1 MRQLEKLEGRI
12 PPHPVSRHER
22 WTAVTTPLDWR
33 RWAERLQ
40 RHPDGIFGRYIVAGL
55 KEGFHIEFRYGSI
68 TCQSARTNM
77 QSATLN
83 PQVVDQ
89 YLEKEV
95 SLGRVAGPM
104 AVEES
109 LGVQVN
115 RFGVI
120 EKPHQPGKFRLIVDL
135 SFPEGHSV
143 NDGIEPE
150 LCSMQY
156 TSVDRAVDMV
166 LGHERGALLAKFDIE
181 SAYRVVPVHPDDRPL
196 LGMRWRDQLYV
207 DKVLP
212 FGLRSAPKIFSA
224 VADALQWLVRQQGLE
239 ILHYLDDFLAVSPPG
254 GAQRDDLGTALK
266 LCEEL
271 GVPIAAHKTEG
282 PSTVITFLGIEVDTV
297 DRVLRLPQEKLQRLR
312 REIERWKGRRCCTK
326 RELQSIIGLLQH
338 ASCVVKPGMTFM
350 RRMIALLP
358 IAKKPHHRIR
368 LNTGFRSDLIWW
380 AIFLPRW
387 NGTGMMDRVT
397 RSGHVATITS
407 KASGS
412 WGGGAYT
419 TEGEW
424 FQLSWPPAWCD
435 VHITV
440 KELLPVVLAIAIWGH
455 LWTGQVVRCR
465 CDNAA
470 VVAIVNSGSSKDEK
484 AMHLMRSAA
493 FFMAKHQL
501 RVWAVHIPGVENQSA
516 DALSRNDHHSFLLQN
531 PTARPSPSA
540 LPQELIQALVLQ
552 RPDWTSTNWTE
563 LFRACS

>member
-1 MRQLEKLEGRI
+1 M
-12 PPHPVSRHER
+12 
-22 WTAVTTPLDWR
+22 
-33 RWAERLQ
+33 
-40 RHPDGIFGRYIVAGL
+40 
-55 KEGFHIEFRYGSI
+55 
-68 TCQSARTNM
+68 
-77 QSATLN
+77 
-83 PQVVDQ
+83 
-89 YLEKEV
+89 
-95 SLGRVAGPM
+95 
-104 AVEES
+104 
-109 LGVQVN
+109 
-115 RFGVI
+115 
-120 EKPHQPGKFRLIVDL
+120 
-135 SFPEGHSV
+135 
-143 NDGIEPE
+143 
-150 LCSMQY
+150 
-156 TSVDRAVDMV
+156 
-166 LGHERGALLAKFDIE
+166 
-181 SAYRVVPVHPDDRPL
+181 
-196 LGMRWRDQLYV
+196 

-224 VADALQWLVRQQGLE
+224 VADALQWLMRQQGLE

-266 LCEEL
+266 LCKEL
-271 GVPIAAHKTEG
+271 GVPIAAHKKEG

-297 DRVLRLPQEKLQRLR
+297 DRALRLPEEKLQRLR

-338 ASCVVKPGMTFM
+338 ASCVVKPGRTFL

-387 NGTGMMDRVT
+387 NGSGMMDRVT

-407 KASGS
+407 DASGS
-412 WGGGAYT
+412 WGCGAYT

-470 VVAIVNSGSSKDEK
+470 VVAIVNSGSSKDDK
-484 AMHLMRSAA
+484 AMYLMRSAA

-501 RVWAVHIPGVENQSA
+501 RVWAVHIPGVENESA
-516 DALSRNDHHSFLLQN
+516 DVLSRNDHHSFLLQN
-531 PTARPSPSA
+531 PTARPTPSA
-540 LPQELIQALVLQ
+540 LPQELIRALVLQ